1 MKPFWTQLSPPTP
14 NATQL
19 AQPSASSLTL
29 SITNA
34 THATP
39 TVKPALPLPLHAS
52 PAILETGGEITS
64 AILLVPTEASC
75 TETTALTVIPNAHSA
90 AHRRPIA
97 QLAAVQHICSTRPA
111 ILHVP
116 THTSTITMEEWA
128 LTFVFLVTPSAPH
141 AQVPQ
146 ALTAIPVPPPSR

>member
-29 SITNA
+29 SIINA
-34 THATP
+34 NHATP
-39 TVKPALPLPLHAS
+39 TAKPALPLPLHAS
-52 PAILETGGEITS
+52 PAILDTVGEITYV
-64 AILLVPTEASC
+64 ILLVPTDPSW
-75 TETTALTVIPNAHSA
+75 TETTALTVIPNARSA
-90 AHRRPIA
+90 AHRQPIA
-97 QLAAVQHICSTRPA
+97 QLAALQHICSTRPA

-141 AQVPQ
+141 AQIPQ
-146 ALTAIPVPPPSR
+146 TLTAIPVQPPSR